1 GFDVVRCPCA
11 GRELVL
17 DQPVGGRGIRHS
29 QERLRQD
36 HQSEP
41 LFGGER
47 VGVKEVLDTA
57 EPPGPRPNALDEAPR
72 VGIDPPFGLARARGL
87 IEQGGCHHL
96 VGGRIGSAEEWRGV
110 RLANV
115 RIWDHDGSQG
125 PASLR
130 TLMLTAVHVIGRRIT
145 RVRAQS
151 GRVRCLKSVKDLRKA
166 RSRLAL
172 WSVMFFIWPPQPQF
186 TAGRGGGRRGGGGQG
201 APPPAP
207 HKNAPPSL
215 PGPPLPPPP
224 PPRLP

>member
-1 GFDVVRCPCA
+1 GVRA
-11 GRELVL
+11 SLARAVFLR
-17 DQPVGGRGIRHS
+17 DQPVSGHGIRHS

-57 EPPGPRPNALDEAPR
+57 ESPGPRPNALDEAPR

-115 RIWDHDGSQG
+115 RIRDHDGSQG
-125 PASLR
+125 PTSLR
-130 TLMLTAVHVIGRRIT
+130 RLIVNSGSCNRPKNNSRPGTKWQGAVFEICEGPPQGAISPCALECHVLYLAASIAVHGGAVRGTTERRRQWASST
-145 RVRAQS
+145 ARA
-151 GRVRCLKSVKDLRKA
+151 
-166 RSRLAL
+166 
-172 WSVMFFIWPPQPQF
+172 
-186 TAGRGGGRRGGGGQG
+186 
-201 APPPAP
+201 
-207 HKNAPPSL
+207 
-215 PGPPLPPPP
+215 
-224 PPRLP
+224 